1 MATHTY
7 QIASYQIQLARENIL
22 GGGAIKF
29 YAVVVCSSAAGDRF
43 AIYFLRPDSGP
54 ANNIFNPSA
63 KWATAFVP
71 AEQYPWYADLLRN
84 EKPLYARLNSDRP
97 EWNTLSTT
105 SEPVGEGGA

>member
-1 MATHTY
+1 MATQTY
-7 QIASYQIQLARENIL
+7 QVTNYEIHLATANSL
-22 GGGAIKF
+22 SGGAIKF
-29 YAVVVCSSAAGDRF
+29 YATILCTSAAGDRF

-54 ANNIFNPSA
+54 ATNVFNPAA
-63 KWATAFVP
+63 KWATSFVP

-105 SEPVGEGGA
+105 AEPVGEGGA